1 MKFHNILI
9 VAMAIASAATMSSC
23 GIYTKYHTPDNT
35 PLTQAYAEARSQ
47 GPESGQL
54 GSLMWE
60 QVFTDPTL
68 AGLINQALANNTS
81 LRNAQSNVEIAQAQ
95 LQGAKLNYLPS
106 IALAPNGAGASYAG
120 SDISWTYTIPAQAS
134 WEVDIFGKLRN
145 SKRTAQAA
153 LYQSEAYAQAVRSQI
168 IAAVAN
174 CYYGIAIVEK
184 QIELYTNT
192 AQLWKESVQTMKDLK
207 ESGRTTEAAVVQST
221 ANYYNVLAGLTDLQ
235 VSLRSLNNTMSL
247 LLNVPPQEWNVP
259 SDANLTMP
267 VALQD
272 GVPMSVLAF
281 RPDVEAAE
289 QSLASAF
296 YSTNS
301 ARAAFYPSFNISAS
315 GGFTNLLGSFIQNPG
330 EWFYNLAA
338 SMTAPIFS
346 RGSNIANLKAA
357 KQRQQ
362 QALNNFEYA
371 LLSAASEVNN
381 GLITYDKAVEKSAL
395 LNDQVANLEKSV
407 EYTNDLLI
415 YSTGTYLEVLT
426 AQQSLLSAQ
435 MSKLTTELTRIQSI
449 INLYQSMGGGR

>member
-1 MKFHNILI
+1 MKFYNILI
-9 VAMAIASAATMSSC
+9 AATAIGSTAALSSC

-35 PLTQAYAEARSQ
+35 PLTRAYTEARAQ
-47 GPESGQL
+47 GPDSLQL

-60 QVFTDPTL
+60 QVFTDPML
-68 AGLINQALANNTS
+68 VDLINQALANNTS
-81 LRNAQSNVEIAQAQ
+81 LRNAQSNVEIAHAQ
-95 LQGAKLNYLPS
+95 LQGAKLSYLPS
-106 IALAPNGAGASYAG
+106 IALAPNGGGASYAG
-120 SDISWTYTIPAQAS
+120 SDVSWTYTIPAQAS

-145 SKRTAQAA
+145 TRRTAQAQ

-174 CYYGIAIVEK
+174 CYYGIATVEK
-184 QIELYTNT
+184 QIELYAST
-192 AQLWKESVQTMKDLK
+192 AELWKESVQTMKDLK

-247 LLNVPPQEWNVP
+247 LLNVQPQEWSVP
-259 SDANLTMP
+259 SGASLDMP
-267 VALQD
+267 VALQS
-272 GVPMSVLAF
+272 GVPMSALAF

-289 QSLASAF
+289 QTLASAF

-301 ARAAFYPSFNISAS
+301 ARAAFYPGFTISAT
-315 GGFTNLLGSFIQNPG
+315 GGFTNMLGSFIKNPG
-330 EWFYNLAA
+330 EWFYQLGA

-346 RGSNIANLKAA
+346 RGKNIANLKAA

-371 LLSAASEVNN
+371 LLNAASEVNN
-381 GLITYDKAVEKSAL
+381 GLITYEKAVEKSKL

-407 EYTNDLLI
+407 EYTNDLLV
-415 YSTGTYLEVLT
+415 YSNGTYLEVLT

-435 MSKLTTELTRIQSI
+435 MSKLSTELNRIQSI